1 MLRSCKTE
9 IKLTKEQQN
18 KVNRAI
24 GVCRYVYNLY
34 IRHNQQVYEQEKKFV
49 SAADFSKWLNNE
61 YLVQNPEHSWIKE
74 VSSKS
79 VKQSIRNCETA
90 FKKFFKGLS
99 SFPKFKRKRNN
110 TVKMY
115 FVKNDA
121 RTIIQC
127 ERHRIKIPTLG
138 WVRLK
143 EKGYLPSHSDNC
155 VIKSGH
161 VSRIADKYFVSITF
175 DTNISKN
182 KELKLDASGIGI
194 DLGIKSLAT
203 VSNGD
208 VYININKE
216 HKIRKLEKKLKRE
229 NKKLSRK
236 WESYK
241 KLSEK
246 EKGEATRRNIYKQ
259 TVKVQRIYY
268 RLYNLRTNHIN
279 QVVNS
284 LVKTKPGY
292 ITIEDLNVKGMM
304 RNRHLAK
311 AVQDQKFA
319 EFRTKLTS
327 ICHDA
332 KIELRLVNR
341 FFPSSKQCSRC
352 GNIKHDLKL
361 SDRIYKCDKCNL
373 EIDRDLNASINLRDA
388 KDYIVVV

>member
-18 KVNRAI
+18 KVNRTI

-34 IRHNQQVYEQEKKFV
+34 IRHNQEVYEKEKKFV
-49 SAADFSKWLNNE
+49 SAVDFSKWLNNE
-61 YLVQNPEHSWIKE
+61 YLTNNSEYSWIKE
-74 VSSKS
+74 VSGKSVKQSIRNCETAFKKFFKGLSNFPRFKKKKHNNVKMYFVKNDAKTSKS

-99 SFPKFKRKRNN
+99 NFPRFKKKKHNN
-110 TVKMY
+110 VKMY

-121 RTIIQC
+121 KTIIQC

-161 VSRIADKYFVSITF
+161 VSKAADKYFVSITF
-175 DTNISKN
+175 DIDISRPTLGWVRLKEKGYLPSHSDNCVIKSGHVSKAADKYFVSITFDIDISRN
-182 KELKLDASGIGI
+182 KELKLDVPGIGI

-216 HKIRKLEKKLKRE
+216 NKIRKLEKKLKRE

-236 WESYK
+236 LESYK

-268 RLYNLRTNHIN
+268 R
-279 QVVNS
+279 
-284 LVKTKPGY
+284 PY
-292 ITIEDLNVKGMM
+292 I
-304 RNRHLAK
+304 
-311 AVQDQKFA
+311 
-319 EFRTKLTS
+319 
-327 ICHDA
+327 
-332 KIELRLVNR
+332 
-341 FFPSSKQCSRC
+341 
-352 GNIKHDLKL
+352 
-361 SDRIYKCDKCNL
+361 
-373 EIDRDLNASINLRDA
+373 
-388 KDYIVVV
+388 